1 MFATVIRQVINADS
15 GGMLRRFEGM
25 GQSALLNLVGG
36 GGSPL
41 GIALNAY
48 LKFAKITTREAT
60 SDAIAQQREEDK
72 PLTAAEKRAGKIRHQ
87 EWLRDNRW
95 RFDWRSQ
102 PRRPA
107 GSDAGGE
114 WMEGRLDYQA
124 ETKKAFSRSVMR
136 RRTRSM
142 RQYKQRM
149 KAMGN
154 THTRTIRSAWGDF

>member
-1 MFATVIRQVINADS
+1 MFATAIRSFINADHS
-15 GGMLRRFEGM
+15 GAILRQFEDLGRD
-25 GQSALLNLVGG
+25 ALFGLVGG
-36 GGSPL
+36 QGSPI
-41 GIALNAY
+41 GMALSAY
-48 LKFAKITTREAT
+48 LKYANAANKE
-60 SDAIAQQREEDK
+60 AIAIQKEEDK
-72 PLTAAEKRAGKIRHQ
+72 PLTAAEKRANKMRHQ

-149 KAMGN
+149 KAMGI
-154 THTRTIRSAWGDF
+154 TKTRTIRSAWGDF

>member
-1 MFATVIRQVINADS
+1 MLGPLGTATRKLVNADA
-15 GGMLRRFEGM
+15 GGILRMFEDM
-25 GQSALLNLVGG
+25 GRDALLDLVGG
-36 GGSPL
+36 GSSPI
-41 GIALNAY
+41 GMALNAY
-48 LKFAKITTREAT
+48 LKFADLSGREAAR
-60 SDAIAQQREEDK
+60 DEKARNK
-72 PLTAAEKRAGKIRHQ
+72 PLTFAEKRRLKVKHQ
-87 EWLRDNRW
+87 EWLKDNRW

-114 WMEGRLDYQA
+114 WMEGRLEYQA

-149 KAMGN
+149 KDMGN
-154 THTRTIRSAWGDF
+154 NTTRTIRSKWGDF

>member
-1 MFATVIRQVINADS
+1 MFATAIREFINADHAGS
-15 GGMLRRFEGM
+15 ILRQFEDM
-25 GQSALLNLVGG
+25 GRSALFDLVGG
-36 GGSPL
+36 SGSPI
-41 GIALNAY
+41 GMALSAY
-48 LKFAKITTREAT
+48 LKLASESNKQVA
-60 SDAIAQQREEDK
+60 ALQREKDK
-72 PLTAAEKRAGKIRHQ
+72 PLTAAERRAKRLQHQ
-87 EWLRDNRW
+87 EWLKDNRW

-124 ETKKAFSRSVMR
+124 ETKKAFSRATMR

-149 KAMGN
+149 KAMGHN
-154 THTRTIRSAWGDF
+154 PKSMRTIRSAWGDY

>member
-1 MFATVIRQVINADS
+1 MFATAIRSFINADHAGS
-15 GGMLRRFEGM
+15 ILRQFEDLGRD
-25 GQSALLNLVGG
+25 ALFDLVGG
-36 GGSPL
+36 QGSPI
-41 GIALNAY
+41 GMALSAY
-48 LKFAKITTREAT
+48 LKLANAANKEA
-60 SDAIAQQREEDK
+60 AALQKAEDK
-72 PLTAAEKRAGKIRHQ
+72 PLTAAEKRAGKMRHQ
-87 EWLRDNRW
+87 AWLRDNRW

-124 ETKKAFSRSVMR
+124 ETKKAFSRATMR

-154 THTRTIRSAWGDF
+154 THTRTIRSAWGDY

>member
-1 MFATVIRQVINADS
+1 MFAQAIRKFINADRTIPGS
-15 GGMLRRFEGM
+15 ILNQFEDLGRDALFGLIGG
-25 GQSALLNLVGG
+25 Q
-36 GGSPL
+36 GSPI
-41 GIALNAY
+41 GMALSAY
-48 LKFAKITTREAT
+48 LKLANSVRK
-60 SDAIAQQREEDK
+60 DAARLQEEDK
-72 PLTAAEKRAGKIRHQ
+72 PMTAAEKRAGRIRHQ
-87 EWLRDNRW
+87 EWLKDNRW

-102 PRRPA
+102 PRRPK

-142 RQYKQRM
+142 RQYKARQ

-154 THTRTIRSAWGDF
+154 NTTRTIRSAWGDF

>member
-1 MFATVIRQVINADS
+1 MFAQAIRKFINADRAIPDS
-15 GGMLRRFEGM
+15 ILNQFEDM
-25 GQSALLNLVGG
+25 GRDALFGLVGG
-36 GGSPL
+36 QGSPL
-41 GIALNAY
+41 GMVLSSY
-48 LKFAKITTREAT
+48 LKLAASARKEA
-60 SDAIAQQREEDK
+60 AQLQQKEEDK
-72 PLTAAEKRAGKIRHQ
+72 PLTAAEKRTQKIRHQ

-107 GSDAGGE
+107 GTDAGGE

-124 ETKKAFSRSVMR
+124 ETKKAFSRSVLR

-154 THTRTIRSAWGDF
+154 NTTRTIRSKWGDF